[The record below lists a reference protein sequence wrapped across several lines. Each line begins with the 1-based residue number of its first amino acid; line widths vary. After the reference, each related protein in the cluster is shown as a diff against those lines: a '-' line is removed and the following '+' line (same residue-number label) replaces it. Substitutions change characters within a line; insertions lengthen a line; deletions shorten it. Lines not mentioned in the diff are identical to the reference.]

1 MTKIWRKQE
10 WEEEAKAMSYL
21 DKSVEE
27 LITAK
32 GKTYGPPEEF
42 FKKVSEAWSAITGAD
57 ITPGKAVAMM
67 IMFKSIRLY
76 NSPNHKD
83 SINDIKGY
91 ALVAENLQ
99 PPSSPPNEK
108 GEKD

>member
-1 MTKIWRKQE
+1 MNKIWRKQE
-10 WEEEAKAMSYL
+10 REEGVKEMSYL
-21 DKSVEE
+21 DKNVEE

-32 GKTYGPPEEF
+32 GKTYGSPEEF
-42 FKKVSEAWSAITGAD
+42 FKKVSEAWSAITGAE

-83 SINDIKGY
+83 SIDDIKGY
-91 ALVAENLQ
+91 AHIAEKILTITKNGK
-99 PPSSPPNEK
+99 NK
-108 GEKD
+108 KD